1 MQQPPTKS
9 AQSEFF
15 AYKALFDRGVEIL
28 AKRKWWFIFS
38 AALVIGATV
47 IITRNQPPV
56 YSASGAL
63 YIDRQPPKVLS
74 GVNEVITLGT
84 SSYWGTQQY
93 YNSQK
98 QVMKSRD
105 VAQMVVNRLGLA
117 TDKHFLGLDR
127 QEAKLTPEELQTA
140 VAEADAPGILV
151 NRITVSTEETSM
163 IMSVTVEDSQPE
175 FARDLVNAM
184 MEAYRDRNL
193 EHKRRA
199 THDAFRDLRDVLAD
213 MERRKETAEDSLL
226 TFETEN
232 DLSENRRKAV
242 DNRIIALDV
251 RLRTVQAERFKA
263 QQQVHQ
269 LRKVQGRKDLFSVG
283 APGLMDDQLVNA
295 LKHRFVEL
303 TIAKRELETLY
314 LARHP
319 KVRTVDDQLSQLSRI
334 ATRHLKAKLNTASSI
349 HNAAVAEEKEIQ
361 VQLAAAMAEDRAIRL
376 GQSEYER
383 RRSKRDEARKLAEMV
398 ANRLAEMDLTKQVAL
413 NNVRILDPAVTPQ
426 LPIRPKVKM
435 NYLVGTVLALL
446 IGFAVAFSIELLD
459 NTVKSREQI
468 EHLLGVPYLG
478 AIPTFDLTDHA
489 EGGSLLGERIDLYAH
504 FRPNSR
510 VAEASRTLRTN
521 ILFMRPDKP
530 FRTLAITSANPREGK
545 TATATTLAT
554 TLASA
559 SGSCVLVDTDLRKPR
574 LHKVFGVAGDRGVT
588 NYILSRQ
595 PIEDFVRKTEVPGLD
610 LLTCGPLPPIS
621 SEIIHT
627 ERFREMVAELQEKY
641 ETVIF
646 DSPPVEIVS
655 DALVLATL
663 VDGVVLVG
671 HASISKMES
680 MRSAIRSLQG
690 VSANLLGVVLSR
702 TATSGSGY
710 GYYYG
715 KGYRRGGRPYR
726 YRYAA
731 RSDDKETPR
740 MNKEAS

>member
-1 MQQPPTKS
+1 MQQPQTDQQQP
-9 AQSEFF
+9 EFS
-15 AYKALFDRGVEIL
+15 AYKDLFDRGIEIL
-28 AKRKWWFIFS
+28 AKRRWWFIFS

-47 IITRNQPPV
+47 VMTRNQQPV
-56 YSASGAL
+56 YLAQGAL
-63 YIDRQPPKVLS
+63 YIDHQPPKVLS
-74 GVNEVITLGT
+74 GVSDVITLGAN
-84 SSYWGTQQY
+84 SYWGTQQY
-93 YNSQK
+93 YNSQR
-98 QVMKSRD
+98 QVLRSRD

-117 TDKHFLGLDR
+117 TDRHFLGLDQPGR
-127 QEAKLTPEELQTA
+127 QHTA
-140 VAEADAPGILV
+140 AEIQDAIARADAPGILAA
-151 NRITVSTEETSM
+151 RIQVITEETSM
-163 IMSVTVEDSQPE
+163 IFGVSVEDTDPE
-175 FARDLVNAM
+175 FCRDLVNAV

-193 EHKRRA
+193 EQKRRA
-199 THDAFRDLRDVLAD
+199 THDAFRDLRDVMAD
-213 MERRKETAEDSLL
+213 MEKRKDTAEESLL

-251 RLRTVQAERFKA
+251 RLRSVQAERFKA
-263 QQQVHQ
+263 HQ
-269 LRKVQGRKDLFSVG
+269 LVQQLRHVQGRQDLFSVG
-283 APGLMDDQLVNA
+283 APGIMDDQLINA
-295 LKHRFVEL
+295 LKNQYLEL
-303 TIAKRELETLY
+303 SIAKRELEMLY

-319 KVRTVDDQLSQLSRI
+319 KVRTVSDQLTHLTRI
-334 ATRHLKAKLNTASSI
+334 ATRHLKAKLTSASSLYS
-349 HNAAVAEEKEIQ
+349 AALAEEKEIQ
-361 VQLAAAMAEDRAIRL
+361 EQLAAAMAEDSLIRIA
-376 GQSEYER
+376 QSEYER
-383 RRSKRDEARKLAEMV
+383 RLSKRDEARKLYQMV
-398 ANRLAEMDLTKQVAL
+398 TNRLAEMELTKQVAV
-413 NNVRILDPAVTPQ
+413 NNVRVLDRAVTPQ
-426 LPIRPKVKM
+426 LPIRPRVQL
-435 NYLVGTVLALL
+435 NYLVGTLLALL
-446 IGFAVAFSIELLD
+446 VGFAVAFSIDLLD
-459 NTVKSREQI
+459 NTVKSREQV
-468 EHLLGVPYLG
+468 ETVLGVPYLG

-530 FRTLAITSANPREGK
+530 FRTLAVTSAHPREGK
-545 TATATTLAT
+545 TATAATLAT

-595 PIEDFVRKTEVPGLD
+595 PLEDFVRKTEVPGLD
-610 LLTCGPLPPIS
+610 LLTCGPLPPNS

-627 ERFREMVAELQEKY
+627 ERFRELVAELQEKY

-663 VDGVVLVG
+663 VDGVILVG
-671 HASISKMES
+671 HAGVSKLEP
-680 MRSAIRSLQG
+680 MRSAVRSLLG

-731 RSDDKETPR
+731 RPDDKDTPR
-740 MNKEAS
+740 MEQEAS